1 MKTKHRILTLISVPT
16 QEFSFK
22 NIECVSVLALQM
34 WLSIRIDFTQHKFSF
49 QITYCMNMF
58 PLDYS

>member
-16 QEFSFK
+16 QESSFK

-49 QITYCMNMF
+49 
-58 PLDYS
+58 

>member
-34 WLSIRIDFTQHKFSF
+34 QLSIRIDFTQHKFSF
-49 QITYCMNMF
+49 
-58 PLDYS
+58 